1 MKKDQDN
8 AIAPVKV
15 SCPGAVIELDGYN
28 KKLSNDMESNFNSDS
43 TKSSSQQHIGTNQS
57 LSIHS
62 LATMREKEADIADAD
77 NVSETYDVSYNF
89 NRK

>member
-1 MKKDQDN
+1 MKKHQCN
-8 AIAPVKV
+8 AIAPLEV
-15 SCPGAVIELDGYN
+15 SSPGAIIELDGYN
-28 KKLSNDMESNFNSDS
+28 KELSNNMESNMNFDS
-43 TKSSSQQHIGTNQS
+43 TKSSSQQHIGKDQS

-62 LATMREKEADIADAD
+62 LASMGEKEASIADAD

>member
-8 AIAPVKV
+8 AVGPLEV
-15 SCPGAVIELDGYN
+15 SSPGAIIELDGYN
-28 KKLSNDMESNFNSDS
+28 KELSYNMESNMNSDS
-43 TKSSSQQHIGTNQS
+43 TKSSSQQHIGKDQS

-62 LATMREKEADIADAD
+62 LATMGEKEAGITDAD

>member
-8 AIAPVKV
+8 AIAPLEV

-28 KKLSNDMESNFNSDS
+28 KELSNNMESNLNSNS
-43 TKSSSQQHIGTNQS
+43 TKSSSQQHIGTNHS
-57 LSIHS
+57 LPIHS
-62 LATMREKEADIADAD
+62 LATVGEKDADIADAD

>member
-8 AIAPVKV
+8 AITPSEVACPV
-15 SCPGAVIELDGYN
+15 AVIELDGYN
-28 KKLSNDMESNFNSDS
+28 KELSNNMESNLNSNS
-43 TKSSSQQHIGTNQS
+43 KKSSSQQHIGTNHS
-57 LSIHS
+57 LPIHS
-62 LATMREKEADIADAD
+62 LATVGEKDADIADAD